1 MVKRIKTFGE
11 LKQGDYIYI
20 AYAVSKRIYRKKVA
34 EVFPTF
40 YNDVCITYEGYKD
53 EENKHF
59 FQFIY
64 DKDECENKRMYD
76 FYEGTSKKM
85 AQIFIKEC
93 KEKEKRI
100 LSIIYDIYQPHK
112 PGYKREYLF
121 EEKLK
126 NELGL

>member
-1 MVKRIKTFGE
+1 MGKRIKTFGE
-11 LKQGDYIYI
+11 LKPGDYIYI
-20 AYAVSKRIYRKKVA
+20 AYASSKRIYRKKVA

-40 YNDVCITYEGYKD
+40 YEYVCITYEGFKD
-53 EENKHF
+53 KEDKHF
-59 FQFIY
+59 FQFQY
-64 DKDECENKRMYD
+64 DKDKCENKIMYN

-100 LSIIYDIYQPHK
+100 LSIIYEIYQPHK
-112 PGYKREYLF
+112 PNYRRDYLF
-121 EEKLK
+121 DEKLK